1 MLRNLKNV
9 PIVYDEDSPELTDEQ
24 LAKFYRPTKNHTAV
38 ISKEIDFSK
47 GLTEEQRAML
57 REMEASPIVYDE
69 DCPELTDEQ
78 LAKFRRVA
86 GTDRDKRRQEQ
97 DIQTVTV
104 SLSPRAMAKARSLG
118 SDCTAVLS
126 RILEAALADNETLRH
141 YL

>member
-1 MLRNLKNV
+1 MLHNLKNV
-9 PIVYDEDSPELTDEQ
+9 PRVYDEDSPELTDER
-24 LAKFYRPTKNHTAV
+24 LAKFYRPAKKHTTV

-47 GLTEEQRAML
+47 GLTEQQRAML

>member
-69 DCPELTDEQ
+69 DCPELTEEQ
-78 LAKFRRVA
+78 LAKFKRVA

-97 DIQTVTV
+97 SIQTVTV
-104 SLSPRAMAKARSLG
+104 NLSPRAMAKARSLG
-118 SDCTAVLS
+118 SEYTAVLS
-126 RILEAALADNETLRH
+126 RILEAALSDNETLRH

>member
-1 MLRNLKNV
+1 MLRKVAAAPAV
-9 PIVYDEDSPELTDEQ
+9 PDEENPEVTPEQ
-24 LAKFYRPTKNHTAV
+24 IAKFSRPVKKQTAV

-97 DIQTVTV
+97 GIQTVTV
-104 SLSPRAMAKARSLG
+104 SLSPGAMAKARSLG

>member
-1 MLRNLKNV
+1 MLHNLKNV
-9 PIVYDEDSPELTDEQ
+9 P
-24 LAKFYRPTKNHTAV
+24 R
-38 ISKEIDFSK
+38 
-47 GLTEEQRAML
+47 
-57 REMEASPIVYDE
+57 VYDE

-86 GTDRDKRRQEQ
+86 GTDRDKRLREQ
-97 DIQTVTV
+97 GIQTVTV
-104 SLSPRAMAKARSLG
+104 SLSPQAMAKARSLG

>member
-9 PIVYDEDSPELTDEQ
+9 PIVYDEDSPELTEEQ

-104 SLSPRAMAKARSLG
+104 SLSPGQWQKPALWAA
-118 SDCTAVLS
+118 TAPPS
-126 RILEAALADNETLRH
+126 SAAF
-141 YL
+141 